1 MGAGVDVG
9 RGWWERVEERGAGLV
24 RGVRGKSSIVALSG
38 HNMTI

>member
-9 RGWWERVEERGAGLV
+9 RGWWERVEERGGLV